1 MDADGSD
8 KVNVTNSEESFY
20 PWGTKF
26 SPDSKTIFYSGGNN
40 IWSVG
45 YGDNYGVDNK
55 NLTNHPI
62 GGTAQAEYPRVSP
75 DGSILSAIQFDS
87 EYSWVDKNITIM
99 RTDGTEMKY
108 LLSSVNGAWGLEWS
122 PEGSRL
128 LYMVSEDAV
137 SDIYTINVDGTG
149 VTKITDLE
157 SGQYPNDARW
167 SPVPGSVSVVPP
179 PLDWHLERDWDEV
192 SLSET
197 GSTATFDLNLW
208 SQPESDVV
216 LSVVS
221 ADTGEV
227 TVSPIWL
234 TFTSSNWEAKQTI
247 TLTGV
252 DDDAED
258 GTQTTTIT
266 VSGVGDFWKSDQE
279 TLQVATTDDDATLP
293 SSLTV
298 AFDSG
303 VDGEAWGNGTFSR
316 CASDGSCGALQSGV
330 FSGREVYVKP
340 HANSSDPN
348 SDWYW
353 AYIFKKWDAETWIIQ
368 YVSPALTNSSG
379 EYLLNAHRLSDGEN
393 PWADWGDLTVTANYD

>member
-1 MDADGSD
+1 MTIVYEGGTDLWAVDYGS
-8 KVNVTNSEESFY
+8 
-20 PWGTKF
+20 
-26 SPDSKTIFYSGGNN
+26 
-40 IWSVG
+40 
-45 YGDNYGVDNK
+45 NYGVDNRSLMGLFDYDWAY
-55 NLTNHPI
+55 N
-62 GGTAQAEYPRVSP
+62 PRFSP
-75 DGSILSAIQFDS
+75 DGSMISLIKDNFVSI
-87 EYSWVDKNITIM
+87 I
-99 RTDGTEMKY
+99 RPDGTELKDLISADAY
-108 LLSSVNGAWGLEWS
+108 NVVWS

-128 LYMVSEDAV
+128 AYSRDDDG
-137 SDIYTINVDGTG
+137 DIYIINVDGTG
-149 VTKITDLE
+149 ETKITDSASDLWASDPE
-157 SGQYPNDARW
+157 W
-167 SPVPGSVSVVPP
+167 SPVSGLVSVVPP
-179 PLDWHLERDWDEV
+179 PIDWHLERNGEEGDV

-197 GSTATFDLNLW
+197 GSTATFELNLW
-208 SQPESDVV
+208 SQPESDAV
-216 LSVVS
+216 LSIVS

-227 TVSPIWL
+227 TVSPSTL

-266 VSGVGDFWKSDQE
+266 ISGVGDFWRSDQE
-279 TLQVATTDDDATLP
+279 TLQVVTADDDATLP

-303 VDGEAWGNGTFSR
+303 VDGEAWGNGTFSK
-316 CASDGSCGALQSGV
+316 CASAGSCGALQSGV

-379 EYLLNAHRLSDGEN
+379 EYLWNAHRLTDSEN
-393 PWADWGDLTVTANYD
+393 PWRDWGDLTVTANYD

>member
-1 MDADGSD
+1 MIF
-8 KVNVTNSEESFY
+8 KVTVSISVLLLVLLFA
-20 PWGTKF
+20 GCGQGL
-26 SPDSKTIFYSGGNN
+26 SG
-40 IWSVG
+40 
-45 YGDNYGVDNK
+45 
-55 NLTNHPI
+55 
-62 GGTAQAEYPRVSP
+62 QAT
-75 DGSILSAIQFDS
+75 G
-87 EYSWVDKNITIM
+87 
-99 RTDGTEMKY
+99 
-108 LLSSVNGAWGLEWS
+108 
-122 PEGSRL
+122 
-128 LYMVSEDAV
+128 EDAEDIGITKQDISEI
-137 SDIYTINVDGTG
+137 SDNLADLRTSIEQLEDQIG
-149 VTKITDLE
+149 VLNASVADIADS
-157 SGQYPNDARW
+157 SGQPFGAAVGILNASAEDIAD
-167 SPVPGSVSVVPP
+167 SSGQPGDS
-179 PLDWHLERDWDEV
+179 LDWHLERDWDEV

-266 VSGVGDFWKSDQE
+266 ISGVGDFWKSDQE

-330 FSGREVYVKP
+330 FSGREVYVRP

-368 YVSPALTNSSG
+368 YVNPALTNSSG
-379 EYLLNAHRLSDGEN
+379 EYLWNAHRATDGEN
-393 PWADWGDLTVTANYD
+393 PWKDWGDLTVTANYD